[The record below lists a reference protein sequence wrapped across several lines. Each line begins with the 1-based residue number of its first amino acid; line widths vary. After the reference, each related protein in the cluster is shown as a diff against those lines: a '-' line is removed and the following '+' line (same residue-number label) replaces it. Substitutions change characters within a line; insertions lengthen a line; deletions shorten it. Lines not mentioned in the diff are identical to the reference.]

1 MAKKKDQ
8 AETSGPAMELV
19 EEVPAEAGAEAQPST
34 DKMEQELRRRKEVE
48 FQQRVGR
55 VLEVMRAERVDWRG
69 LASVTPDGRIV
80 TRVVPVEM
88 RTDTA

>member
-1 MAKKKDQ
+1 MGKKKAQ
-8 AETSGPAMELV
+8 SETGGATVALV
-19 EEVPAEAGAEAQPST
+19 EEDAAEAGADAQHST
-34 DKMEQELRRRKEVE
+34 EEMEQELRRRREAE
-48 FQQRVGR
+48 FQQRVER

-88 RTDTA
+88 TTDTG